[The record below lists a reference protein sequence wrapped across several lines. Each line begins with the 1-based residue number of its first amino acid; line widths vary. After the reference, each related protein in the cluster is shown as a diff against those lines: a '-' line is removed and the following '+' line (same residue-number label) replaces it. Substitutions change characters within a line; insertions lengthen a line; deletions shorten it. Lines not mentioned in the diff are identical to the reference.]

1 MKQTDYPSFD
11 DIISLIP
18 QEIEHNGKLSCLNPN
33 LDSNFKGKKFY
44 RLSTHNS
51 KKDIHLTFGEDLAK
65 NFDKQTLFKDLLPQF
80 VPKPLFI
87 NQGSNP
93 EIFLMGQEF
102 VDGIPIDQLSLKSP
116 KKSQDL
122 FLTIKEKLDD
132 QIAKSTFGEWLEEL
146 HLLKSEIFK
155 ISVLEDLDK
164 KILENEMFPAIEN
177 YISKQDPLKRW
188 SNGDLAPRNILGNSD
203 GNVWL
208 IDFEFAHQTHFFE
221 EDMVRFWQY
230 SSEEL
235 RSLNFLENLRSS
247 FSDSIISYFWLRQ
260 AILDQNTKPES
271 TKSDFLKVNL
281 SNSLIALKK
290 EKVHSPTLYGS
301 LATID
306 RLDKNIID
314 LHKEKFDHDYQIT
327 SLKNHVSTL
336 EKDKV
341 HRENHISTLE
351 KDKVHREN
359 HISTLEKDK
368 VHRENHIS
376 TLEKDKVHR
385 ENLVGSLKSH
395 VSSLENTVEKNE
407 HDLSFYLR
415 EVELHKDK
423 IRRMQSSFSWV
434 ITSWMRFLRRKFV
447 DPFTKSNKGSLSSS
461 NITII
466 RTYSEWVRKYNTTK
480 ASEFENWKEKL
491 DRLKTTPKISIL
503 MPVCDPEEEFLHK
516 AIQSVIKQIYSN
528 WELCIADDA
537 SVNPNI
543 KNILKSYAEQD
554 SRIRL
559 IFIEERGH
567 ISKTSNAALDIAQ
580 GTFAIFLDHDD
591 ELREHSLL
599 RIVEEINKSPKVRFL
614 YSDEDKIDEKG
625 NRYDHH
631 FKTKWNPDLLLSQNY
646 ICHLA
651 CCEIEFLRKSNGFRE
666 GFEGAQDWDL
676 FLRITERL
684 KKEEISHIPE
694 ILYHWRASSKS
705 TASSLTTKSYVHEA
719 ALKTLEDT
727 IKRRCLKAT
736 PKLVD
741 KKNGYWRIAYA
752 IPSDEPL
759 VSILIPTKDRIDLLK
774 TCIDSILKITE
785 YKNFE
790 ILILDNDSIEENS
803 HKYFEQLSEIKNIK
817 VIRVKGFFNYSYI
830 NNYGVKL
837 ANGNILAFINNDIE
851 ITHPEWLHEMVS
863 HAIRKD
869 IGCVGAKLL
878 YPNKTIQHAGVII
891 GIGGVAGHSF
901 KNYPSTHSGYKHRL
915 KLVQN
920 YSAVT
925 AACLVVKKGIFEQV
939 GGFDE
944 VNLKVAF
951 NDVDL
956 CLKVLQA
963 GFRNLWT
970 PYSVMIHHESASRGL
985 EKTITQKK
993 RFQKEVLFM
1002 QKKWSDTLM
1011 NDSFYNP
1018 NLSLDSEDFSLSFPP
1033 RS

>member
-1 MKQTDYPSFD
+1 MNPTDYPSFHE
-11 DIISLIP
+11 ILSLIP
-18 QEIEHNGKLSCLNPN
+18 KEIEHNGKLVCLNPDQ
-33 LDSNFKGKKFY
+33 DSNFKGKKFY
-44 RLSTHNS
+44 RLSTDNS

-65 NFDKQTLFKDLLPQF
+65 NFEKQTFFKDLLPQF

-93 EIFLMGQEF
+93 EIFLMGQEY
-102 VDGIPIDQLSLKSP
+102 VDGISIDQLSLNSP
-116 KKSQDL
+116 KKAQDL
-122 FLTIKEKLDD
+122 FLRLKENLDD
-132 QIAKSTFGEWLEEL
+132 QISKSTLGEWLEEL
-146 HLLKSEIFK
+146 SLLKSEIFK
-155 ISVLEDLDK
+155 ISLLEDLDK
-164 KILENEMFPAIEN
+164 KILENEILPAIEN
-177 YISKQDPLKRW
+177 YISTQDPLKRW
-188 SNGDLAPRNILGNSD
+188 SNGDLAPRNVLGNLE

-208 IDFEFAHQTHFFE
+208 IDFEFSHQTHFFQ

-230 SSEEL
+230 SSEKLKFSNFHDRL
-235 RSLNFLENLRSS
+235 RDS
-247 FSDSIISYFWLRQ
+247 FSDCIISYFWLRQ
-260 AILDQNTKPES
+260 AILDHKTKPVS

-281 SNSLIALKK
+281 SNSLMALKK

-314 LHKEKFDHDYQIT
+314 LHKEKSDNGSHIT
-327 SLKNHVSTL
+327 TLKNYISSLEKDIVNRESHISSL
-336 EKDKV
+336 EKDKAK
-341 HRENHISTLE
+341 RES
-351 KDKVHREN
+351 
-359 HISTLEKDK
+359 
-368 VHRENHIS
+368 
-376 TLEKDKVHR
+376 
-385 ENLVGSLKSH
+385 LVDSLKSH
-395 VSSLENTVEKNE
+395 ISSLENKIEKNE

-415 EVELHKDK
+415 EVELQKDK
-423 IRRMQSSFSWV
+423 IWRMQNSFSWV
-434 ITSWMRFLRRKFV
+434 MTSWIRFLRRKFV
-447 DPFTKSNKGSLSSS
+447 DPLTKSKKDSLCST
-461 NITII
+461 NVTII
-466 RTYSEWVRKYNTTK
+466 RTYSEWVRKYNTIK
-480 ASEFENWKEKL
+480 ASEFEIWKEKL
-491 DRLKTTPKISIL
+491 DRLKTTPKISVL
-503 MPVCDPEEEFLHK
+503 MPVCDTEEEFLHK
-516 AIQSVIKQIYSN
+516 AIQSVIKQFYSN
-528 WELCIADDA
+528 WEFCIADDA
-537 SVNPNI
+537 SLNPNI
-543 KNILKSYAEQD
+543 KRILKSYAEKD
-554 SRIRL
+554 SRIKL
-559 IFIEERGH
+559 VFTEVRGH
-567 ISKTSNAALDIAQ
+567 ISKTSNAALKIAK
-580 GTFAIFLDHDD
+580 GTYAVFLDHDD

-651 CCEIEFLRKSNGFRE
+651 CCEIELLRKSNGFRE

-705 TASSLTTKSYVHEA
+705 TASSLSSKSYVHEA
-719 ALKTLEDT
+719 AFKTLNDT
-727 IKRRCLKAT
+727 IKRRSLRAA

-741 KKNGYWRIAYA
+741 KKNGYWRIAYE

-774 TCIDSILKITE
+774 TCVDSILKITE

-803 HKYFEQLSEIKNIK
+803 HKYFEQISEIKNIK
-817 VIRVKGFFNYSYI
+817 VIRVKSSFNYSYI
-830 NNYGVKL
+830 NNYGVKQ
-837 ANGNILAFINNDIE
+837 ANGNILAFVNNDIE
-851 ITHPEWLHEMVS
+851 ITDPDWLREMVS

-925 AACLVVKKGIFEQV
+925 AACLVVEKEIFEKV

-944 VNLKVAF
+944 ENLKVAF
-951 NDVDL
+951 NDVDF
-956 CLKVLQA
+956 CLKVLLA

>member
-18 QEIEHNGKLSCLNPN
+18 QEIEHNGKLSCLNQN
-33 LDSNFKGKKFY
+33 SDSNFKGKRFY

-51 KKDIHLTFGEDLAK
+51 KKDIHLTYGEDLTE
-65 NFDKQTLFKDLLPQF
+65 NYDKQTLFKDLLPQF

-122 FLTIKEKLDD
+122 FLRIKENLDD
-132 QIAKSTFGEWLEEL
+132 HISKSTLGEWLEEL
-146 HLLKSEIFK
+146 NILKSEIFK
-155 ISVLEDLDK
+155 ISLLEDLDK
-164 KILENEMFPAIEN
+164 KILENEILPAIEN
-177 YISKQDPLKRW
+177 YISTQNPLKRW
-188 SNGDLAPRNILGNSD
+188 SNGDLAPRNVLGNLED
-203 GNVWL
+203 NVWL
-208 IDFEFAHQTHFFE
+208 IDFEFSHQTHFFE

-230 SSEEL
+230 SSAKL
-235 RSLNFLENLRSS
+235 KSSNFHDRLKDS

-260 AILDQNTKPES
+260 AILDQKTKPES

-281 SNSLIALKK
+281 SNSLMALKK
-290 EKVHSPTLYGS
+290 EKVHSPTLFGS

-314 LHKEKFDHDYQIT
+314 LHKEKTDNGCHIT
-327 SLKNHVSTL
+327 TLKNHISSL

-341 HRENHISTLE
+341 NRENHISSLE
-351 KDKVHREN
+351 ENKVN
-359 HISTLEKDK
+359 
-368 VHRENHIS
+368 
-376 TLEKDKVHR
+376 R
-385 ENLVGSLKSH
+385 ENLVNSLRSH
-395 VSSLENTVEKNE
+395 ISSLEKKVEKNE

-415 EVELHKDK
+415 EVELHNDK
-423 IRRMQSSFSWV
+423 IRRMQNSFSWV
-434 ITSWMRFLRRKFV
+434 MTSWIRFLRRKFV
-447 DPFTKSNKGSLSSS
+447 DPLTKTKKDSICSANV
-461 NITII
+461 TII
-466 RTYSEWVRKYNTTK
+466 RTYSEWVRKYNTIK
-480 ASEFENWKEKL
+480 ASEFEIWKKRL
-491 DRLKTTPKISIL
+491 DRLKTTPKISVL
-503 MPVCDPEEEFLHK
+503 MPVCDTEEEFLHK
-516 AIQSVIKQIYSN
+516 AIHSVIKQFYPN
-528 WELCIADDA
+528 WELCIVDDA
-537 SVNPNI
+537 SLNPNI

-554 SRIRL
+554 SRIKL
-559 IFIEERGH
+559 VLTKNRGH
-567 ISKTSNAALDIAQ
+567 ISIASNAALKIAQ
-580 GTFAIFLDHDD
+580 GTYAIFLDHDD

-631 FKTKWNPDLLLSQNY
+631 FKTNWNPDLLLSQNY

-651 CCEIEFLRKSNGFRE
+651 CCEIDLLRKSNGFRE

-676 FLRITERL
+676 FLRITEQL
-684 KKEEISHIPE
+684 NNDEISHIPE

-705 TASSLTTKSYVHEA
+705 TASSLSSKSYVHEA
-719 ALKTLEDT
+719 ALKTLNDT
-727 IKRRCLKAT
+727 IRRRSLRAA

-741 KKNGYWRIAYA
+741 KKNGYWRIAYQ

-774 TCIDSILKITE
+774 TCIDSILKITK

-790 ILILDNDSIEENS
+790 ILILDNESIEKNS
-803 HKYFEQLSEIKNIK
+803 HKYFEQVSELKNIK
-817 VIRVKGFFNYSYI
+817 VIRVKSSFNYSYI
-830 NNYGVKL
+830 NNYGVKQ
-837 ANGNILAFINNDIE
+837 ANGNILAFVNNDIE
-851 ITHPEWLHEMVS
+851 ITEPGWLYEMVS
-863 HAIRKD
+863 HAIRKE

-915 KLVQN
+915 QLVQN

-925 AACLVVKKGIFEQV
+925 AACLVVEKEIFKKV

-944 VNLKVAF
+944 ENLKVAF
-951 NDVDL
+951 NDVDF
-956 CLKVLQA
+956 CLKVLEA

-970 PYSVMIHHESASRGL
+970 PHSLMIHHESASRGL
-985 EKTITQKK
+985 EKTTKQKK
-993 RFQKEVLFM
+993 RFQNEVLFM
-1002 QKKWSDTLM
+1002 QKKWSGMLM
-1011 NDSFYNP
+1011 KDSFYNP